1 MFGTTQSCSGDSY
14 PDTSIVLHC
23 EHEAGFLLP
32 QFMGALASETS
43 GLGMTDRCQPQSG
56 EGLFSRL
63 RAALMHSLK
72 YRSLFLK

>member
-1 MFGTTQSCSGDSY
+1 MYGTTQSCPGGSY
-14 PDTSIVLHC
+14 PDTSIVLHR

-43 GLGMTDRCQPQSG
+43 GLGMTDMCQPQLG

-63 RAALMHSLK
+63 CASLMHSLK
-72 YRSLFLK
+72 LRSLFLK

>member
-1 MFGTTQSCSGDSY
+1 MSGTTQSCPGDSI
-14 PDTSIVLHC
+14 PGTSIVLHR

-43 GLGMTDRCQPQSG
+43 GSGMTDRCQSRSR

-63 RAALMHSLK
+63 FASLMQSLK
-72 YRSLFLK
+72 RRSLFLK